1 MWYCLGFLKVSGHE
15 EKSWQRGPLL
25 PALLF
30 ALTGLPLALGVD
42 SPLRLAWPPLLALA
56 LVFLTHRAA
65 LGLFLAGLAGC
76 LLLAHGHPVE
86 AARLWL
92 SDHAWP
98 TLFGSWTPDA
108 SLSLLPKQWHLWH
121 LGALLFTLL
130 LGALAA
136 VLERGGGLLHILRRD
151 SEPGPIAQ
159 KRFLTSVFGLGLLC
173 FFDGLANSLMVGRV
187 ARGISDRLRIPR
199 AALAYLV
206 DTTSSAVACVAFLS
220 TWIAVQLSLIQDG
233 IAELPLDTP
242 AYLLFL
248 SSIPHNYYCL
258 FALALAFLTIRRA
271 WWIGPMAKAPLADD
285 AAPFSEAPPTSA
297 LSRALIPIAVL
308 ALSIVLFYYFLHP
321 FYPPSEG
328 SLPPR
333 FPITLDAIQAALG
346 SNAGPAAFVLGSALA
361 LLCAA
366 LLFPKAR
373 RAELPTTMREGTFQ
387 LLPSLLVLLMAW
399 IFGSVIK
406 AQGTADLLANSLGS
420 HVPLSLFPAAVFLA
434 ACLTSFVSGT
444 SWGTM
449 ALLMPLAL
457 PVLGPMAEA
466 QEIAPAALATLVPS
480 VIAAVFGGAVFG
492 DHCSPF
498 SDTTIVS
505 ALACGISTPQHTL
518 TQLPY
523 ALLTAAVA
531 LVLGYGLE
539 SVGLA
544 PWLTLT
550 IGLAALVGI
559 TSLQPRKRPAP

>member
-1 MWYCLGFLKVSGHE
+1 MWYYLGFLKVSGHE

-30 ALTGLPLALGVD
+30 ALTGLPLALGAD

-86 AARLWL
+86 AARLWI

-108 SLSLLPKQWHLWH
+108 PLSLLPKQWHLWH

-151 SEPGPIAQ
+151 SEAGPTAQ
-159 KRFLTSVFGLGLLC
+159 KRFLTSVFGLGILC

-187 ARGISDRLRIPR
+187 ARGICDRLRIPR

-206 DTTSSAVACVAFLS
+206 DTTSSAVACVAILS

-233 IAELPLDTP
+233 IAELPLDTS

-271 WWIGPMAKAPLADD
+271 WWIGPMAKSPLAD
-285 AAPFSEAPPTSA
+285 ASPHPETATIAP

-308 ALSIVLFYYFLHP
+308 ALSILLFYYFLHP

-328 SLPPR
+328 TLPPR
-333 FPITLDAIQAALG
+333 FPITLDGIQSSLG

-361 LLCAA
+361 LLVAA

-373 RAELPTTMREGTFQ
+373 RAELPTAIREGSFQ
-387 LLPSLLVLLMAW
+387 ILPSLLVLLMAW

-406 AQGTADLLANSLGS
+406 AQGTADLLAHTLGS
-420 HVPLSLFPAAVFLA
+420 HVALPLFPAAVFLA

-466 QEIAPAALATLVPS
+466 QEITPAALATLVPS

-505 ALACGISTPQHTL
+505 ALACGISTPQHTV

-531 LVLGYGLE
+531 LILGYGLE
-539 SVGLA
+539 SIGLA
-544 PWLTLT
+544 PWLILT

-559 TSLQPRKRPAP
+559 TSLQPRKLPAP